1 MVPSLS
7 PCPSCFYPFQLLRS
21 VCFCLCPAPFSFLP
35 SLPAVL
41 LLHTQTPN
49 IVSLLYI
56 IDTICFSPCPSRSGI
71 NPFLSPAALYPSL
84 FADLPGGIGVFPLR
98 VPPRKNIPGIRPRLS
113 IFRLPSSVSRFSPA
127 LPSCLFQVFF
137 VIAQVLQ
144 VAVLRAGFS
153 YLQGH
158 PSQAR
163 KNSQT
168 RLKLGFYWTNPHD
181 N

>member
-98 VPPRKNIPGIRPRLS
+98 VPPRKNTPAISPAYRFFQISLPPLS
-113 IFRLPSSVSRFSPA
+113 FSKPFPLSPKFSKLPSSKSIFSISKTDP
-127 LPSCLFQVFF
+127 LKPTK
-137 VIAQVLQ
+137 IA
-144 VAVLRAGFS
+144 
-153 YLQGH
+153 
-158 PSQAR
+158 
-163 KNSQT
+163 
-168 RLKLGFYWTNPHD
+168 KLD
-181 N
+181 SD